1 MRDLIEFTEHDVD
14 GEGSNVVMLYE
25 VEGEKEL
32 THSTIETLRKIVD
45 ERKAEA
51 IKNDEC
57 FSTDEIVDAA
67 IEYLE
72 SEGYKCN
79 LIAPYSVDF

>member
-14 GEGSNVVMLYE
+14 GEGSDAVMLYE
-25 VEGEKEL
+25 IEGEKEL
-32 THSTIETLRKIVD
+32 THSVIETLRKIVD

-72 SEGYKCN
+72 KEGYKCK
-79 LIAPYSVDF
+79 LVAPLSVDF